1 MIISLI
7 KRQLS
12 KVTALGMGL
21 LHSNM
26 RLGQVRCVEKL
37 TRLDYS
43 FVSAGFAMAQAIS
56 RQVSPRRPEFDP
68 G

>member
-1 MIISLI
+1 VIISLI

-12 KVTALGMGL
+12 KEAALGMDL

-26 RLGQVRCVEKL
+26 RLGQVRCVEKR

-43 FVSAGFAMAQAIS
+43 CVSAGFAMAQAIS
-56 RQVSPRRPEFDP
+56 RQVLPRRVEFDP